1 MAAFKGYG
9 AFIALGTNLGDRKEN
24 LNQAISKIEETGN
37 VVVLKSYIY
46 ETKPYGVKEQPDFYN
61 AVIGVLTPYKPLAL
75 LNVLKSI
82 EAEMGRKDTKKWGS
96 RIIDLDIILY
106 GDIVLDDER
115 LTLPHPDFRN
125 RDFGLRPLKESARMI
140 VDPISEKTIGEL
152 YNALEDD
159 SCEKVAAF
167 S

>member
-1 MAAFKGYG
+1 MESFTGYG
-9 AFIALGTNLGDRKEN
+9 AFIAMGTNLGDKLGN
-24 LNQAISKIEETGN
+24 MKTALKKIEEKGN
-37 VVVLKSYIY
+37 KVVLKSNIY
-46 ETKPYGVKEQPDFYN
+46 ETKPYGVKDQPIFYN

-82 EAEMGRKDTKKWGS
+82 EAEMGRKDTKKWGP

-125 RDFGLRPLKESARMI
+125 RDFVLRPLKEIARMI

>member
-82 EAEMGRKDTKKWGS
+82 EAEMGRKDTKKWGP

-125 RDFGLRPLKESARMI
+125 RDFVLRPLKEIARMI

-159 SCEKVAAF
+159 S
-167 S
+167 

>member
-82 EAEMGRKDTKKWGS
+82 EAEMGRKDTKKWGP

-125 RDFGLRPLKESARMI
+125 RDFVLRPLKEIARMI

>member
-125 RDFGLRPLKESARMI
+125 RDFVLRPLKEIARMI